1 MTQGRMHTMTQ
12 ERDGFSLAHRAALMT
27 VSVKHALATVLTVA
41 VIASLAVVGTTTT
54 SYAQGKKKTHRSIGL
69 ESSIVVTNNGALLNG
84 TVATYAAGAS
94 RGKGARPTA
103 ILHNG
108 TGSFGGIPVP
118 TSFSLSGV
126 SVDVNPLNVVDEPFP
141 VNDAI
146 FVASDLSVAAP
157 GSPDIVEAW
166 NPGATGETPPIA
178 FMITFSLC
186 EEVDPESGLC
196 EFAIANPLSIPEGF
210 AFIPAGT
217 SEFEGPGAAG
227 DFYVTQLT
235 GAFFNALAPVSFD
248 PTTGAVPI
256 PTGTGAVNEYLPYAG
271 TGTGNDQIGSTLP
284 VAQIADTATCTSDGT
299 PTFLLFPVGVA
310 LDSSNNIWVVNSG
323 FGSGFSYVT
332 EYPAGSASSLES
344 PCVEPIDEVD
354 GGFVGS
360 GVLEYG
366 EYDVISPVDGSLWVS
381 DVNLNSVF
389 QFDVGDGISGGDGAV
404 ITAIAGKRTRLKA
417 PMGIAMDADG
427 NLYVANNERN
437 QVLEFEDPAFGG
449 LLNVKPDT
457 ILKGTKTKLNQP
469 VGVALSSGVPPFP
482 VETPTPTPT
491 ATATPT
497 PVISPTPTATPT
509 ATPTPA
515 SPTPT
520 ATPTEVPTT

>member
-1 MTQGRMHTMTQ
+1 MTQ

-27 VSVKHALATVLTVA
+27 VSVKRALATVLTVA

-54 SYAQGKKKTHRSIGL
+54 SYAQGKKKSKRSIGL

-94 RGKGARPTA
+94 SGKGARPTA
-103 ILHNG
+103 LLHNG
-108 TGSFGGIPVP
+108 TGSFAGVPVP
-118 TSFSLSGV
+118 AYYSLSGV
-126 SVDVNPLNVVDEPFP
+126 SVDVNPLNVVDAPFP

-146 FVASDLSVAAP
+146 FVASDLSVAAA

-178 FMITFSLC
+178 FMITFSAC
-186 EEVDPESGLC
+186 EEVDPTTGLC

-217 SEFEGPGAAG
+217 SDLEGPGAAG

-235 GAFFNALAPVSFD
+235 GAFFNALAPVAVN

-271 TGTGNDQIGSTLP
+271 TGTGEDQIGSTLP
-284 VAQIADTATCTSDGT
+284 EGQIADTATCTSDGT
-299 PTFLLFPVGVA
+299 PTYLLYPVGVA

-354 GGFVGS
+354 AGFVGS

-366 EYDVISPVDGSLWVS
+366 EYDAISPIDGSLWVS

-389 QFDVGDGISGGDGAV
+389 EFDLAADDLGTVVTSISRQTYPPEGTDG
-404 ITAIAGKRTRLKA
+404 
-417 PMGIAMDADG
+417 
-427 NLYVANNERN
+427 YRN
-437 QVLEFEDPAFGG
+437 
-449 LLNVKPDT
+449 
-457 ILKGTKTKLNQP
+457 
-469 VGVALSSGVPPFP
+469 
-482 VETPTPTPT
+482 
-491 ATATPT
+491 
-497 PVISPTPTATPT
+497 
-509 ATPTPA
+509 
-515 SPTPT
+515 
-520 ATPTEVPTT
+520 